1 MKWFTDVTEF
11 NLKGEK
17 LYLSPILD
25 ACGKYIVSYNISKSP
40 NLEQIKDMLT
50 KALNSDI
57 DYSNLIL
64 HSDQGWQYQHKY
76 YQKVLSD
83 NNIIQSMSRKGN
95 NIDNGLMESFFG
107 ILKSEI
113 FYSQE
118 NKYKNFR

>member
-1 MKWFTDVTEF
+1 
-11 NLKGEK
+11 
-17 LYLSPILD
+17 
-25 ACGKYIVSYNISKSP
+25 
-40 NLEQIKDMLT
+40 MLT